1 MKVTKNESLIAYDKE
16 NGSFINS
23 TENNFKI
30 F

>member
-1 MKVTKNESLIAYDKE
+1 MKVTNFESLIVYDKE